1 MSDNKKPLRR
11 SRSNKMVG
19 GVLAGIADYYGL
31 DATVLRLVYVLA
43 TIFTAFAGVLVYLV
57 AWLIIPLED

>member
-1 MSDNKKPLRR
+1 MSEHKKPLRR

-31 DATVLRLVYVLA
+31 DATVLRVVYTLA
-43 TIFTAFAGVLVYLV
+43 TIFTAFAGVLVYIV

>member
-43 TIFTAFAGVLVYLV
+43 TIFTAFAGVLVYIV

>member
-1 MSDNKKPLRR
+1 MSEGKKALRR

-19 GVLAGIADYYGL
+19 GVLAGLADYYGL
-31 DATVLRLVYVLA
+31 DATVLRVVYTLV

-57 AWLIIPLED
+57 LWLIIPLEE